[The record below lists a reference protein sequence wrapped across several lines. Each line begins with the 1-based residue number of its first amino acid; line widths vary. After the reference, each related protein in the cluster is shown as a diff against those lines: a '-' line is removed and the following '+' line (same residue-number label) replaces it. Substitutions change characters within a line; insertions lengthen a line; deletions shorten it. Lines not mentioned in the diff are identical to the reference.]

1 MNDTVAI
8 ILPTYN
14 GEKYIESQIKSIEK
28 QTYKKWVIYIRDDG
42 SNDLTIYKLK
52 KIKKRLGKKICLIND
67 NKGNL
72 GVNENIFLI
81 MEYVSEEYIM
91 FSDQDDYWDRD
102 KIKKNLYILKK
113 KEKLDA
119 KPILVYSDSRIVDQN
134 LNLIA
139 KSFLKKSNLDIRKN
153 DLCNLLQT
161 NVVQGCTMIINRKL
175 KNKLKKINWK
185 LVTSF
190 IYDQYI
196 AVVASIF
203 GKVYYI
209 NQPLLSYRQHIDNS
223 IGYENVN
230 IIKWHKYL
238 FSKQKGENN
247 NFEYYNYLY
256 INYELIDVIERN
268 YELPKESFEKVNW
281 IKDGANNIKKMIA
294 NGYYRTY
301 DLKTILYKIVL
312 KRRDD
317 YLHKDIFKFK
327 RYYNVLNIWKRKNTN
342 IADYL
347 RNHGYTNIAVYGI
360 GELGITLLS
369 DLEKH
374 SLKIN
379 CLIDKNS
386 KKCSFGSV
394 VQLEKIPSDIDCI
407 IVTAIFAFPEI
418 RREIKKYSDAEVISL
433 DDIVCEM

>member
-1 MNDTVAI
+1 
-8 ILPTYN
+8 
-14 GEKYIESQIKSIEK
+14 
-28 QTYKKWVIYIRDDG
+28 
-42 SNDLTIYKLK
+42 
-52 KIKKRLGKKICLIND
+52 
-67 NKGNL
+67 
-72 GVNENIFLI
+72 
-81 MEYVSEEYIM
+81 MEYVREEYIM

-256 INYELIDVIERN
+256 INYF
-268 YELPKESFEKVNW
+268 S
-281 IKDGANNIKKMIA
+281 
-294 NGYYRTY
+294 
-301 DLKTILYKIVL
+301 LYPL
-312 KRRDD
+312 Q
-317 YLHKDIFKFK
+317 
-327 RYYNVLNIWKRKNTN
+327 N
-342 IADYL
+342 
-347 RNHGYTNIAVYGI
+347 
-360 GELGITLLS
+360 E
-369 DLEKH
+369 
-374 SLKIN
+374 
-379 CLIDKNS
+379 
-386 KKCSFGSV
+386 
-394 VQLEKIPSDIDCI
+394 
-407 IVTAIFAFPEI
+407 
-418 RREIKKYSDAEVISL
+418 
-433 DDIVCEM
+433 